1 MDEILAE
8 EGVHLAPNVYNGDN
22 FVAHQYLLTFTFTG
36 KDVDYVCNQ
45 IDKINKTI
53 KVIDED
59 GEDVAMRFTDFEE
72 LRRIYYCK

>member
-1 MDEILAE
+1 ML
-8 EGVHLAPNVYNGDN
+8 
-22 FVAHQYLLTFTFTG
+22 
-36 KDVDYVCNQ
+36 CNQ